1 MTDIN
6 RRSLLQLGGTTFIA
20 GFAGCGALAESSS
33 ATYPLVLRN
42 ETAETQS
49 VFVQTTGIKDRF
61 EESVQIEAT
70 ETLLLQE
77 FSLENTNQI
86 LISADVQQMENG
98 WFQQKF
104 DKDEWQNAAGIIIV
118 ISPELIDISHVDINA
133 IKRSD
138 SKTQT
143 ET

>member
-1 MTDIN
+1 
-6 RRSLLQLGGTTFIA
+6 
-20 GFAGCGALAESSS
+20 
-33 ATYPLVLRN
+33 
-42 ETAETQS
+42 
-49 VFVQTTGIKDRF
+49 
-61 EESVQIEAT
+61 
-70 ETLLLQE
+70 
-77 FSLENTNQI
+77 
-86 LISADVQQMENG
+86 MENG